1 MFVLGI
7 TGGIGSGKSTV
18 SGILKDRG
26 LKVLDADQLSREV
39 TAVGGIALP
48 EIEEVFGNRA
58 IASDGSMNRKYVSSV
73 VFSDNTKLDILSS
86 IIHKYVLQY
95 IAEDIEKERVRS
107 TKCIVLDVPIPV
119 KKGFCDKCNQIWVVT
134 CDENVRIKRLIDR
147 GLTKEDAQRRIAVQ
161 MTDEE
166 YLSLGDF
173 EINNSGTLDELY
185 DRTEKL
191 IKSELFERGIRI

>member
-95 IAEDIEKERVRS
+95 IAEDIEKERVRG

-185 DRTEKL
+185 DRTEEL

>member
-48 EIEEVFGNRA
+48 EIEEVFGSRA
-58 IASDGSMNRKYVSSV
+58 ISSDGSMNRKYVSSV

-95 IAEDIEKERVRS
+95 IAEDIEKERVCG

-185 DRTEKL
+185 ERTEEL

>member
-48 EIEEVFGNRA
+48 EIEEVFGSRA
-58 IASDGSMNRKYVSSV
+58 ISSDGSMNRKYVSSV
-73 VFSDNTKLDILSS
+73 VFSDNTKLDVLSA

-95 IAEDIEKERVRS
+95 IAEDIEKERTRG

-119 KKGFCDKCNQIWVVT
+119 KKGFCDKCNQIWVIT

-147 GLTKEDAQRRIAVQ
+147 GLSKEDAQRRIAVQ
-161 MTDEE
+161 MTDDE

-185 DRTEKL
+185 ERTEEL